1 MGQEELSTLKR
12 HQNVSRSLSFSLASV
27 RDIKQSLEL
36 EDCCLEN
43 ETDLVDQS
51 EENMSDYES
60 KGIRMSHKQVYQL
73 SYVNDSQWDDNL
85 CLKIEP
91 IFLLFLWLVPS
102 RFYILRTSL

>member
-1 MGQEELSTLKR
+1 LEQEELSTLKR

-43 ETDLVDQS
+43 ANDLVDQC

-60 KGIRMSHKQVYQL
+60 KGIIRMSHTQVYRL
-73 SYVNDSQWDDNL
+73 YMLMIASGMTIYV
-85 CLKIEP
+85 
-91 IFLLFLWLVPS
+91 
-102 RFYILRTSL
+102 